1 MAIVKF
7 VKIRIMGYKSC
18 QDDVLEELQRARVM
32 EVVEVFEESST
43 PVDISETSEK
53 KINQVEFCLKSF
65 SPFQRKGIMESFLP
79 GKLEVDLG
87 EYQEA
92 TENFDFDSGHEK
104 CRDRERRLRELDV
117 EENNLQNKLQQ
128 LSPWRKLTLTFEEL
142 GGTESSELLLVRVP
156 RRVFVSIR

>member
-18 QDDVLEELQRARVM
+18 QDDVLEELQRAGVM

-79 GKLEVDLG
+79 EKLEVDLG
-87 EYQEA
+87 EYREA
-92 TENFDFDSGHEK
+92 TENVDFDSVH
-104 CRDRERRLRELDV
+104 
-117 EENNLQNKLQQ
+117 
-128 LSPWRKLTLTFEEL
+128 
-142 GGTESSELLLVRVP
+142 
-156 RRVFVSIR
+156 